1 MLGLVTD
8 QLSSGQPRQ
17 QTAARTAAWTAALQH
32 VDHWQVVEVE
42 ATVTT
47 SPVQRPALQQSANQS
62 GDHTLPTDFR
72 PDNDGAENCLHL
84 ICSFITT
91 PYVVI
96 FKLSAVGR
104 SVTSCD
110 SRKKQ
115 KQVIYIGSII
125 SKNSLGGDHKI

>member
-47 SPVQRPALQQSANQS
+47 SPGSTTCSA
-62 GDHTLPTDFR
+62 TIRKP
-72 PDNDGAENCLHL
+72 
-84 ICSFITT
+84 
-91 PYVVI
+91 
-96 FKLSAVGR
+96 VG
-104 SVTSCD
+104 
-110 SRKKQ
+110 
-115 KQVIYIGSII
+115 
-125 SKNSLGGDHKI
+125 